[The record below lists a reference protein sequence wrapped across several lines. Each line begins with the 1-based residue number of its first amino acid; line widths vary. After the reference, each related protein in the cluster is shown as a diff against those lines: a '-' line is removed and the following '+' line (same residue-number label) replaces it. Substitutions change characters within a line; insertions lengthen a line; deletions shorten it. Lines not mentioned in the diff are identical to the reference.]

1 MIKCESIVSAI
12 VGTMVSVNVLAETC
26 NANTCSGYEIP
37 MSARRFISSGY
48 SEVKIKSL
56 LKDKFLFLGANGV
69 VNKCYVLF
77 GIENNKINNFPSIG
91 QEGNF
96 CNISNTD
103 DRIISTWREQGVWN
117 SNVYK
122 VDATGKWVL
131 LINDKCS
138 DCLEVKRRY
147 FNNGVPVRKSILSGG
162 DDYLSRKQLVG
173 NVLKEKVFLYTN
185 PSENQKSKA
194 YLVKNDSFN
203 LIDMS
208 DDGFYYQ
215 IEYKALSGKI
225 SLYWIK
231 ANDFKIKK

>member
-1 MIKCESIVSAI
+1 MFY
-12 VGTMVSVNVLAETC
+12 
-26 NANTCSGYEIP
+26 SGLKITKLIIFP
-37 MSARRFISSGY
+37 QLVKR
-48 SEVKIKSL
+48 EV
-56 LKDKFLFLGANGV
+56 FF
-69 VNKCYVLF
+69 
-77 GIENNKINNFPSIG
+77 
-91 QEGNF
+91 
-96 CNISNTD
+96 NISNTD
-103 DRIISTWREQGVWN
+103 NRIISTWRDQGVWN

-147 FNNGVPVRKSILSGG
+147 FNNGMLVRKSILSGG

-173 NVLKEKVFLYTN
+173 YILKGKVCLYKK

-208 DDGFYYQ
+208 DDGF
-215 IEYKALSGKI
+215 
-225 SLYWIK
+225 
-231 ANDFKIKK
+231 